1 MPLSRR
7 YSPEWAP
14 GEKSSIGMDFCYV
27 IPPGVGISSGSLA
40 IFTNAANS
48 VDASGDFTGPNDP
61 VHPTFFDASVLDR
74 VIYLTLTGG
83 VSGKDYRFTW
93 TALDTD
99 GNEWPRTAL
108 LLCAPTS

>member
-1 MPLSRR
+1 
-7 YSPEWAP
+7 
-14 GEKSSIGMDFCYV
+14 MDFSYV
-27 IPPGVGISSGSLA
+27 IPLGVGISSGSLG
-40 IFTNAANS
+40 ITTNSAAP
-48 VDASGDFTGPNDP
+48 VDAHADFTGPLDP
-61 VHPTFFDASVLDR
+61 GTIFFTATVLDR

-108 LLCAPTS
+108 LLCAATS